1 MKYLKNYLLF
11 LEADENIGT
20 DDIKSVDADTTS
32 KSNTESTI
40 TNSLQDTHKLL
51 KEFGEMKT
59 KMENIFKDPEIM
71 DDAALSAALFTKIY
85 NSKKENQN
93 TLLKEYETVLR
104 MERKKDAYQDEIKK
118 AEDEVKSTNDYIYQL
133 NRELKGAS
141 AKRKPQ
147 IVSSIK
153 KNQETLKELNNSIL
167 SNNKLLSQDTTKWK
181 KTREDFNKN
190 VKTEKDRIE
199 REIEQSK

>member
-20 DDIKSVDADTTS
+20 DDVKSVDVDTTS

-40 TNSLQDTHKLL
+40 TNSLQDTKKLL
-51 KEFGEMKT
+51 AEFGEMRT

-71 DDAALSAALFTKIY
+71 DDAALTAALFTKIY

-93 TLLKEYETVLR
+93 KLLKEYETVLR

-118 AEDEVKSTNDYIYQL
+118 AEHEVKSTNDYIYQL
-133 NRELKGAS
+133 NRELKEAS

-153 KNQETLKELNNSIL
+153 KNKETLKELNNSII

-181 KTREDFNKN
+181 KAQDDFKKK
-190 VKTEKDRIE
+190 VKTDQEKNRNLM
-199 REIEQSK
+199 SKV

>member
-167 SNNKLLSQDTTKWK
+167 SNNKLLSQDTIKWK
-181 KTREDFNKN
+181 KAQDDFNKK
-190 VKTEKDRIE
+190 VKTDQEKNRNLM
-199 REIEQSK
+199 SKV

>member
-20 DDIKSVDADTTS
+20 DDIKSLDVDTTS

-40 TNSLQDTHKLL
+40 TNSLQDTEKLL
-51 KEFGEMKT
+51 DEFGEMRT
-59 KMENIFKDPEIM
+59 KMENIFKDPKIM

-93 TLLKEYETVLR
+93 SLLKEYETVLR

-133 NRELKGAS
+133 NRELKEAS
-141 AKRKPQ
+141 VKRKPQ

-153 KNQETLKELNNSIL
+153 KNKETLKELNNSIL
-167 SNNKLLSQDTTKWK
+167 SNSKLLSQDTIKWK
-181 KTREDFNKN
+181 KAQDDFKKK
-190 VKTEKDRIE
+190 VKTDQEKNRNLM
-199 REIEQSK
+199 SKV